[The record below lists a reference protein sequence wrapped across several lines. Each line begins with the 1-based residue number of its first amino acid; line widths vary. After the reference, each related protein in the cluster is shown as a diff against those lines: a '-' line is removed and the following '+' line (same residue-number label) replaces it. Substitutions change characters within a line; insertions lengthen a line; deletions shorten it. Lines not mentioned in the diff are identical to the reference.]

1 MVVEAAGGGESSV
14 AQAFPGPDDEISQ
27 NELHAVDVEKTIEF
41 LLQSQADLTEKQHQ
55 TEINISR
62 LIEAQYNTEQNVVA
76 LSGALMETDGRLDSV
91 TVHLYSVAARLDQI
105 AEQQSVTEASL
116 QTQTEN
122 LNALIKVVDDFVR
135 GRQ

>member
-1 MVVEAAGGGESSV
+1 M
-14 AQAFPGPDDEISQ
+14 
-27 NELHAVDVEKTIEF
+27 DVEKTIEF
-41 LLQSQADLTEKQHQ
+41 LLQSQADLTEKQQQ

-62 LIEAQYNTEQNVVA
+62 LIEAQYNTEQNVAA
-76 LSGALMETDGRLDSV
+76 LSQALAETDRRLD
-91 TVHLYSVAARLDQI
+91 SVAARLDQL
-105 AEQQSVTEASL
+105 AERQSVTEASL

>member
-1 MVVEAAGGGESSV
+1 MHSM
-14 AQAFPGPDDEISQ
+14 
-27 NELHAVDVEKTIEF
+27 DVEKTIEF
-41 LLQSQADLTEKQHQ
+41 LLQSQAGLTEKQRQ

-62 LIEAQYNTEQNVVA
+62 LIEAQYNTEQSVAA

-91 TVHLYSVAARLDQI
+91 AARLDQLV
-105 AEQQSVTEASL
+105 ERQSVTEASL

-122 LNALIKVVDDFVR
+122 LNALIKVVDDVVR

>member
-1 MVVEAAGGGESSV
+1 M
-14 AQAFPGPDDEISQ
+14 
-27 NELHAVDVEKTIEF
+27 DVEKTIEF
-41 LLQSQADLTEKQHQ
+41 LLRSQAGLTEKQRQ

-62 LIEAQYNTEQNVVA
+62 LIEAQYNTEQSVAA

-91 TVHLYSVAARLDQI
+91 AARLDQVV
-105 AEQQSVTEASL
+105 ERQSVTEASL

-122 LNALIKVVDDFVR
+122 LNALIKVVDDVVR

>member
-1 MVVEAAGGGESSV
+1 
-14 AQAFPGPDDEISQ
+14 
-27 NELHAVDVEKTIEF
+27 VDVEKTIEF

-62 LIEAQYNTEQNVVA
+62 LIEAQYNTEQSVAA

-91 TVHLYSVAARLDQI
+91 AARLDQVV
-105 AEQQSVTEASL
+105 ERQSVTEASL

-122 LNALIKVVDDFVR
+122 LNALIKVVDDVVR